1 MCIDCKRAHC
11 IPLSE
16 LKSFRYITSMNQE
29 TEVGRK
35 GKSEGG
41 SSIELFQ
48 RQSSEKV
55 TVNERLRNLEQ
66 HVMPKN

>member
-1 MCIDCKRAHC
+1 
-11 IPLSE
+11 
-16 LKSFRYITSMNQE
+16 MNQE

-55 TVNERLRNLEQ
+55 TVNERLRNLEE